1 MVQLDPGELQRGRL
15 DVGALERLH
24 PVEVGVLGEQE
35 ALFVHAD
42 GDSGNFQQGI
52 GSAVEAAGF
61 NIYHYRQIAAE
72 ALGHRVA
79 RAAAALGVQV
89 VFVEVFAHAFSS
101 SRRQR
106 SFSPARSGTTVC
118 SPNGRL
124 SGAVHSSR
132 TRVMVSV
139 FAGRP

>member
-1 MVQLDPGELQRGRL
+1 MVQLDPGELKCGRL

-24 PVEVGVLGEQE
+24 SVEVGMFGEQE
-35 ALFVHAD
+35 AFLVHAD
-42 GDSGNFQQGI
+42 GDGGNFQQCI
-52 GSAVEAAGF
+52 GSAVETTGF
-61 NIYHYRQIAAE
+61 NIHHDRQIAAE
-72 ALGHRVA
+72 ALGHRMA
-79 RAAAALGVQV
+79 RTAAALGVQV
-89 VFVEVFAHAFSS
+89 VFVKVFAHAFFS